1 MRGHSRLEHDSG
13 MNVFDWKQEIDNH
26 YPADRKVRGIL
37 IAHSRSVA
45 ILALEIAHRLELPLD
60 DDDIVA
66 AAMLHDLGIIA
77 TCACGRAAYRRGTY
91 GRRDCRGG
99 YAFARR
105 PLLHAGDCSGTACL
119 LCRLFLFQEQGHE
132 PAEHGACGNFHEP
145 LRPRSSGEIQG
156 TCQGIR
162 RGWG

>member
-1 MRGHSRLEHDSG
+1 

-66 AAMLHDLGIIA
+66 AAMVLRNHILAAGVEIVDF
-77 TCACGRAAYRRGTY
+77 TNRRAHS
-91 GRRDCRGG
+91 GG
-99 YAFARR
+99 STGGGFA
-105 PLLHAGDCSGTACL
+105 HALELVVCD
-119 LCRLFLFQEQGHE
+119 F
-132 PAEHGACGNFHEP
+132 
-145 LRPRSSGEIQG
+145 
-156 TCQGIR
+156 
-162 RGWG
+162 